1 MLLWQ
6 LLQLN
11 LYFPD
16 NQVFKKPLDS
26 IFAGPSVVRVLLT
39 LAHDLL
45 IDAADRVMVIFRVLR
60 FYFEGV
66 PQDMV
71 TFLLE
76 FIFLSFHL
84 LELEDAK

>member
-16 NQVFKKPLDS
+16 NQVLKKPLDS

-45 IDAADRVMVIFRVLR
+45 VDAAD
-60 FYFEGV
+60 
-66 PQDMV
+66 
-71 TFLLE
+71 
-76 FIFLSFHL
+76 
-84 LELEDAK
+84 